1 MEIKVGDKFEE
12 VGEGIY
18 WIINKIENGL
28 IYHYIVGKF
37 STLPNSEIKRKEIFE
52 WMLSKGL
59 IRKV

>member
-28 IYHYIVGKF
+28 IYHHIVGKF